1 MKESETRYQLIL
13 TEEQLQLIEKALEQW
28 GRLHIGQCDSLIDD
42 LSLEGKSL
50 TEKIA
55 DDETD
60 EDYQYR
66 KDVAYT
72 YMNDAL
78 SVAMPK
84 TKYQHDA
91 DSKLAFDVLRHIK
104 YRLYIDDGG
113 EPNSW
118 NVWSYKPD
126 MLFTGGT
133 APKVEQYDLK
143 NNVLTAID
151 EMSDYMCEKTEK
163 TSKQMWPNSKSCPAH
178 LTCNGSKEC
187 VMELAKQAVCT
198 FWNE

>member
-78 SVAMPK
+78 SVAMP
-84 TKYQHDA
+84 
-91 DSKLAFDVLRHIK
+91 
-104 YRLYIDDGG
+104 
-113 EPNSW
+113 
-118 NVWSYKPD
+118 
-126 MLFTGGT
+126 
-133 APKVEQYDLK
+133 
-143 NNVLTAID
+143 
-151 EMSDYMCEKTEK
+151 
-163 TSKQMWPNSKSCPAH
+163 
-178 LTCNGSKEC
+178 
-187 VMELAKQAVCT
+187 
-198 FWNE
+198 